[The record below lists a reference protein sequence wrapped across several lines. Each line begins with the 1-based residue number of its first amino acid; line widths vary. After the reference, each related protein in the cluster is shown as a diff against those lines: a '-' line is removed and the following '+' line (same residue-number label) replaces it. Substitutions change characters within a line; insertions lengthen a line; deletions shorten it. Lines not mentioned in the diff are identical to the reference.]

1 MVRKETLIA
10 AGAGAAIVGIIAARE
25 VLAKPAP
32 RNYVILVDGAYFE
45 DTLLNNLSL
54 VGEVLD
60 YRKVAPGMGFVV
72 LRPQRDVKTIKNVLS
87 RSGAWSQS
95 VWARIS
101 GPRVDLDALVSSLKG
116 MFVYAPQGS
125 TVQFVRGSVYET
137 LARIYTD
144 RMAVYR
150 EQRVDVGS
158 EGQVIADVH
167 LPIFTATS
175 ITGIIGAWADTPR
188 RVGAE
193 FSLYFGDSPTG
204 LSVRVEGDASASKS
218 YFSAYASVPAPVMCN
233 RLVIRESGSL
243 DLPWYTDYLLAE
255 LVVATYPFTK
265 DEIRDRLAS
274 LFPAARVQTDINPA
288 VMEE

>member
-10 AGAGAAIVGIIAARE
+10 AGAGAVIVGIIAAKE
-25 VLAKPAP
+25 VLAKPTP
-32 RNYVILVDGAYFE
+32 KNYVILVDGAYFE
-45 DTLLNNLSL
+45 DKLLNNLSL

-60 YRKVAPGMGFVV
+60 YRKVAPGMGFIV
-72 LRPQRDVKTIKNVLS
+72 LRPERDMKTIKDVLS

-101 GPRVDLDALVSSLKG
+101 GSRVDLDALVSSLKSL
-116 MFVYAPQGS
+116 FVYAPQGS

-158 EGQVIADVH
+158 EGQVIADVP
-167 LPIFTATS
+167 LPTFTATG
-175 ITGIIGAWADTPR
+175 ITGILRAWADSPR
-188 RVGAE
+188 HIGAE
-193 FSLYFGDSPTG
+193 FSLYFGDAPTG
-204 LSVRVEGDASASKS
+204 LSVRVEGDASATKY

-233 RLVIRESGSL
+233 RLVIKESGSL
-243 DLPWYTDYLLAE
+243 TLPWYTDYLVAE
-255 LVVATYPFTK
+255 FVVSTYPLTK
-265 DEIRDRLAS
+265 DEIRDRLSS
-274 LFPAARVQTDINPA
+274 LFPASRVQTDINPA